1 MEFTLLLVVALSLSL
16 LGLSTA
22 LSWVVRKVRKAIHR
36 AQEVRPQ
43 TRYYMA

>member
-1 MEFTLLLVVALSLSL
+1 MEFTLALVVIGLLLL

-22 LSWVVRKVRKAIHR
+22 LSWGIKRVCKAITR
-36 AQEVRPQ
+36 GRTSRPQ

>member
-1 MEFTLLLVVALSLSL
+1 MEFTLALVVIGLLLL

-22 LSWVVRKVRKAIHR
+22 LSWCIRKVVRAILR
-36 AQEVRPQ
+36 AREVRPQ

>member
-1 MEFTLLLVVALSLSL
+1 MGITLAVVVVVLVLC

-22 LSWVVRKVRKAIHR
+22 LSWGIKRVGKVIARGR
-36 AQEVRPQ
+36 EVRPQ